1 MNNGSFATKYFM
13 GRNLKRGIFCMLA
26 AVLFM
31 PTALLLKSVNEN
43 VTLVVLFLSMIL
55 ELIGL
60 VFVILSIVKRRREK
74 TSKYDK
80 ASKTN

>member
-1 MNNGSFATKYFM
+1 
-13 GRNLKRGIFCMLA
+13 MLA
-26 AVLFM
+26 AVLLM

-60 VFVILSIVKRRREK
+60 VFVILSIVKRRRDK
-74 TSKYDK
+74 TSEYDK

>member
-1 MNNGSFATKYFM
+1 
-13 GRNLKRGIFCMLA
+13 MLA
-26 AVLFM
+26 AVLLM

-74 TSKYDK
+74 TSEYDK

>member
-1 MNNGSFATKYFM
+1 
-13 GRNLKRGIFCMLA
+13 MLA

-31 PTALLLKSVNEN
+31 PIALLLKSVNEN

-74 TSKYDK
+74 TSEYDK